1 MANNF
6 SKADE
11 RFYEGLYEFFES
23 EPSVVN
29 KCPRYTEDGARAA
42 RGNYTF
48 WRPQQQL
55 ARVVTGLDLS
65 SENEDVDELMYPAT
79 LTTADIRNH
88 KFTMDSVELND
99 EFRKNQKIRAVGG
112 AILGHL
118 DTQVM
123 TEISNRG
130 TMVERVIGAA
140 TNYDQLAGAEVLMG
154 ERGIPLSSERCMAL
168 GHRAYKNVAGDLSK
182 SNGQFNSSTAEGA
195 YRSSQVPPIAGF
207 DTFRA
212 QYTTAL
218 AAQTATGVTVTGAQ
232 KHVPAPNLGTGLL
245 QDNRSMTLT
254 VSATAGLVAGDAF
267 TIDGCN
273 SLDMI
278 RKTDT
283 GQPLTCRIISVDSG
297 TTLTISP
304 AIIVNNPANTDA
316 ENVYANCT
324 AEAANGAAI
333 TFLNDDAASNPIPF
347 WATNAVEILHAPLNT
362 ESLNDSMGVMQSNL
376 SSGLTLYMFKQSN
389 IDTLKTIY
397 RCSLWAKGTVN
408 CPEAAG
414 VVIDGQA

>member
-79 LTTADIRNH
+79 LTTDDIRNH
-88 KFTMDSVELND
+88 KFTMDAVELND

-212 QYTTAL
+212 QYSPAL

-267 TIDGCN
+267 TIAGVN
-273 SLDMI
+273 SVDMI

-283 GQPLTCRIISVDSG
+283 GQLNTFRVISVDSG
-297 TTLTISP
+297 TTMTISP
-304 AIIVNNPANTDA
+304 AIIVDNPANTDA